1 MLLIFFLVPENS
13 GSPFYSEG
21 EFQKNLK
28 NKVMSSYNA
37 DQEDEIT
44 VKKDDIVDVVT
55 AELSESESLKQD
67 PPKLRGNS
75 SNI

>member
-1 MLLIFFLVPENS
+1 MF
-13 GSPFYSEG
+13 
-21 EFQKNLK
+21 
-28 NKVMSSYNA
+28 SYNV

-55 AELSESESLKQD
+55 AELSESESLKRD

>member
-1 MLLIFFLVPENS
+1 M
-13 GSPFYSEG
+13 SP
-21 EFQKNLK
+21 
-28 NKVMSSYNA
+28 YNA

-55 AELSESESLKQD
+55 AELSESEYLKQD

>member
-1 MLLIFFLVPENS
+1 MF
-13 GSPFYSEG
+13 
-21 EFQKNLK
+21 
-28 NKVMSSYNA
+28 SYNA

-55 AELSESESLKQD
+55 AELSEYESLKQD

>member
-1 MLLIFFLVPENS
+1 MF
-13 GSPFYSEG
+13 
-21 EFQKNLK
+21 
-28 NKVMSSYNA
+28 SYNV

-67 PPKLRGNS
+67 PLKLRGNS
-75 SNI
+75 SNIWFWFGAAKSIPIK